1 MRVGVCIV
9 VLVSVLLGV
18 RTGAAQ
24 GVDLGAETAGKA
36 AEKSPGRGFQWFFAN
51 VKRPDVP
58 CAGELVVATWYATG
72 TRTANGQ
79 AFDPDGLTAAHRTL
93 PFGSRVR
100 VINPHSGKAVTV
112 VINDR
117 GPFVKGVTLDLAR
130 GAARAIGMTATQWV
144 CIAPAAHE
152 PLALGAGSNRSAPP
166 AEESAPLALSPE

>member
-9 VLVSVLLGV
+9 VLVSVLLGA
-18 RTGAAQ
+18 RTGDAQ
-24 GVDLGAETAGKA
+24 SIDLGTKP
-36 AEKSPGRGFQWFFAN
+36 AEKPLSRSFQWFFAN

-72 TRTANGQ
+72 RRTANGE

-130 GAARAIGMTATQWV
+130 GAARAIGMHSTQWV
-144 CIAPAAHE
+144 CMAQMAHE
-152 PLALGAGSNRSAPP
+152 PLALGAQTDR
-166 AEESAPLALSPE
+166 